1 MIRSIAVIAWAIL
14 LSNPAL
20 PKKQARAYAK
30 TLQKTAKDHN
40 FDPFSG
46 IAIIHSE
53 SRWRQSVIS
62 PDGEDYGLGQIRA
75 RYVKGCRGDKDPVKH
90 PSASCKAAKARL
102 LDGHHNIRRLGV
114 HITQWRKTCRRITKR
129 PALFHRWLHGYGGM
143 GRPRKGGGW
152 THICGQRRTKRG
164 WRDLPKRKAIRN
176 ILAHRRR
183 LIHKLRRKRL
193 AERGGTTA
201 RSRRAK

>member
-14 LSNPAL
+14 LSNPGMPDA
-20 PKKQARAYAK
+20 QARAYAK
-30 TLQKTAKDHN
+30 TLQKAAKDHN

-46 IAIIHSE
+46 VAIIHNE

-75 RYVKGCRGDKDPVKH
+75 RYVKGCRGDEDPLKR

-102 LDGHHNIRRLGV
+102 LNGHYTLRRMGR
-114 HITQWRKTCRRITKR
+114 HITDWRKTCRRITKR
-129 PALFHRWLHGYGGM
+129 PALFHRWLAGYGGM
-143 GRPRKGGGW
+143 GRPKKGGGW
-152 THICGQRRTKRG
+152 KRICGQHRTKRG
-164 WRDLPKRKAIRN
+164 WRDLPQRKAIRN
-176 ILAHRRR
+176 ILAHRKR
-183 LIHKLRRKRL
+183 LIRKLRRKRR

-201 RSRRAK
+201 RSRRGK